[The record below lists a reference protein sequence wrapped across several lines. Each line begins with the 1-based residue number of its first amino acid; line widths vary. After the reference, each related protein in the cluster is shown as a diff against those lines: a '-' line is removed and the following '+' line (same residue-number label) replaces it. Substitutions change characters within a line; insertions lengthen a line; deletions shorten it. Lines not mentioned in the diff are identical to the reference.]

1 MGLMYFSLFVMQEHA
16 LHKDNFLNE
25 TSYTNKMLKKKKY
38 QEPRLKSFLRKC
50 YGQYNDIVKYN
61 DSLSRMSSDARSVTF
76 TG

>member
-1 MGLMYFSLFVMQEHA
+1 MQEHA

-25 TSYTNKMLKKKKY
+25 TSYTNKMLKKEY

-61 DSLSRMSSDARSVTF
+61 ESLSRMPSDARSASY